1 MKYSHVYPA
10 SVHEL
15 PGAKIYMIDLGDR
28 DALVCEG
35 KDYFPQEMNELTHE
49 TANRLRALFPFT
61 APVPAPWAWATGSA
75 LPARGTFA
83 CLKNTTPC
91 PCSRSSRFA
100 N

>member
-61 APVPAPWAWATGSA
+61 APVPVLNYDRSVGVGD
-75 LPARGTFA
+75 RGTFA

>member
-35 KDYFPQEMNELTHE
+35 KDYFPQEMNEL
-49 TANRLRALFPFT
+49 
-61 APVPAPWAWATGSA
+61 
-75 LPARGTFA
+75 
-83 CLKNTTPC
+83 CLLYT
-91 PCSRSSRFA
+91 SDA
-100 N
+100 ADEL